1 MSAAVQ
7 DVLTQ
12 QKWVLISGTQR
23 KLSLPSINLHIL
35 RCSNCTINL
44 YVNMI
49 VHNLPQSLRGRL
61 CSCSPS
67 TEDKTL
73 DRKGVSFKKMAM
85 QSESIIQEKETSGIS
100 CGPPQIIS
108 VIFFEA
114 FFDSTL
120 KCRACTDNG
129 LMLPQ
134 EHSLN
139 SCMYTVSCKNTLL
152 LKR

>member
-73 DRKGVSFKKMAM
+73 
-85 QSESIIQEKETSGIS
+85 
-100 CGPPQIIS
+100 
-108 VIFFEA
+108 FFEA

-139 SCMYTVSCKNTLL
+139 SCMYTVSGKNTLL
-152 LKR
+152 LERPIDVCICIFIF